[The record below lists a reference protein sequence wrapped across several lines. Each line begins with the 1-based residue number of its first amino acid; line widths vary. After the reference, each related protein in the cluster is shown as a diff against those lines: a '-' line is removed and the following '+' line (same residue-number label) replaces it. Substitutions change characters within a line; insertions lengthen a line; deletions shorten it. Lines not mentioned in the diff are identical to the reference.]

1 MELALFV
8 RFTETRPPPS
18 TLEQC
23 QQPVGTRVA
32 PRPAAVDRFLLRA
45 LRVEALEYLMDEYAE
60 TLWQRLLSRNG
71 VNARVL
77 VAKWADLVDLDVGG
91 RQNNALAAN
100 RQERLERVFVALL
113 QQPSPKKLFSL

>member
-1 MELALFV
+1 MCLLFGGRADELEVAGRARRERRLRLEALRLDSLRHLDRLGMELALFV

-77 VAKWADLVDLDVGG
+77 VA
-91 RQNNALAAN
+91 
-100 RQERLERVFVALL
+100 
-113 QQPSPKKLFSL
+113 